1 MLGPELKEKRKT
13 FMETFKKYWLSITI
27 NTNLVVVNFLDI
39 QFSLLNNPIYLH
51 KHSKHLTQ
59 VLRKLPKTIAKR
71 ISTVLSSKEIFTSS
85 KIKYEDA
92 LKISGYKE
100 RLMFENRPVD
110 ENNQN
115 ERKMRECNII

>member
-1 MLGPELKEKRKT
+1 M
-13 FMETFKKYWLSITI
+13 
-27 NTNLVVVNFLDI
+27 
-39 QFSLLNNPIYLH
+39 
-51 KHSKHLTQ
+51 
-59 VLRKLPKTIAKR
+59 LRKLPKTISKR

-110 ENNQN
+110 ENKQN